1 MDEVER
7 VFVRPVSRAK
17 RPPRPRAMAV
27 ATLREH
33 GQRVIVRFK
42 GVDDRNGAEA
52 LRGHEILVHV
62 DDLPEPDEHEL
73 YLYEVEG
80 LTVLLEDG
88 TTLGEVD
95 SIAFPGGQEVWTIL
109 TPDDQEILFPV
120 AQEFVPAV
128 DLDQRTVTIA
138 PPRDC
143 STSTSTAARPT
154 SSRRGGIGRGGGR

>member
-1 MDEVER
+1 
-7 VFVRPVSRAK
+7 
-17 RPPRPRAMAV
+17 MAV
-27 ATLREH
+27 AAWREH
-33 GQRVIVRFK
+33 GRRVVVRFK

-109 TPDDQEILFPV
+109 TPEGQEILFPV

-138 PPRDC
+138 PPPGLLDIYLD
-143 STSTSTAARPT
+143 SGKTDE
-154 SSRRGGIGRGGGR
+154 